1 MAETPDNAEAAE
13 LHQVSVELWLIGRRD
28 EALLA
33 FRQALGGESDA
44 IALQLRDT
52 LPNSYDDPDATP
64 DRPINLQQQNAFA
77 ASRNTARMTTDDAR
91 AWFNVGLTH
100 EKEGRADEARQ
111 AFEESFKSYHRNL
124 AARALGGSDAQVALE
139 LCRRVVDID
148 ERDAKAWI
156 NLGAALGQTQ
166 QPDEELEAY
175 RRAIE
180 IAPKYAEAWYNL
192 GVAQAREERD
202 GEAIH
207 AYKQALVLSPKFAKA
222 WFNLGVLQG
231 KLGNPQEK
239 LRSYRKAVEA
249 DHNFGEA
256 WHNLGVMYNA
266 FGKAEEGR
274 EAFDRARKLLNP
286 KLRVAESIE
295 FKSAT
300 TPDGAPD
307 RPTAAPP
314 P

>member
-1 MAETPDNAEAAE
+1 MAGTPDNAEAAE
-13 LHQVSVELWLIGRRD
+13 LHQLSVEFWLSGRRD

-33 FRQALGGESDA
+33 FRQALGRESDA
-44 IALQLRDT
+44 IALQLRDS
-52 LPNSYDDPDATP
+52 LPNSYENPDATP

-77 ASRNTARMTTDDAR
+77 AYRNTVRMATDDAR

-100 EKEGRADEARQ
+100 EKEAREAEAQQ

-124 AARALGGSDAQVALE
+124 AAKALQGAAPEVALE
-139 LCRRVVDID
+139 LCRRMVDID
-148 ERDAKAWI
+148 ERDAKVWI
-156 NLGAALGQTQ
+156 NLGAALGQMQ
-166 QPDEELEAY
+166 QHDEELEAY
-175 RRAIE
+175 RKAID

-192 GVAQAREERD
+192 GVARARQAQD
-202 GEAIH
+202 AEAIH
-207 AYKQALVLSPKFAKA
+207 AYKQALILSPKFAKA

-274 EAFDRARKLLNP
+274 DAFDRARKLLNP

-295 FKSAT
+295 FKSAP